1 MPRIPELPAV
11 VRKVTPCVLAGML
24 LCLLPA
30 AAALPSADAA
40 VAGTATV
47 QVDPVMMAPTVPP
60 MSGAGA
66 TADGAAHAV
75 DDLTSPVTDS
85 GALEGLGATLREQGL
100 DVGAP
105 LEQASTGVPA
115 LRAGPLPGEG
125 LATPEARVAAG
136 VGAAAGLAMAAGL
149 RPFLALAPLYA
160 RLDRNALLEHPVRR
174 ELMRRIET
182 DPGVNVSDLHV
193 GLDLGWGSLLYHLQR
208 LEGQGLVMSH
218 RWGRSRR
225 YFLNQRGLST
235 RAGAIR
241 VLKAPNARTLAT
253 MVTEQPG
260 RTQEELAQAMALSKS
275 VVSKYAKRLAE
286 AGLVQREVGRNCLRL
301 FPTAELRELLH
312 TMPAPHPVTV
322 AAPGPAQDRERPV
335 GPAAPPNVVHR
346 PHPVGP
352 HPAAPEPAA
361 ALA

>member
-1 MPRIPELPAV
+1 MPRIPELQAV
-11 VRKVTPCVLAGML
+11 VRNLAPCVLAGML

-30 AAALPSADAA
+30 AAATPSAEVAL
-40 VAGTATV
+40 AGTATAP
-47 QVDPVMMAPTVPP
+47 VDPVVMAPP
-60 MSGAGA
+60 MPAPVAGAGG
-66 TADGAAHAV
+66 TAGGAAQSV
-75 DDLTSPVTDS
+75 DDLASSVTGT

-105 LEQASTGVPA
+105 LEEASIGVPA
-115 LRAGPLPGEG
+115 LRGGPLPGEG
-125 LATPEARVAAG
+125 GPATPEARVAAG
-136 VGAAAGLAMAAGL
+136 VGAAAGLALAAGL

-235 RAGAIR
+235 RAEAIR
-241 VLKAPNARTLAT
+241 ALKAPNARTLAT
-253 MVTEQPG
+253 LVNAQPG

-275 VVSKYAKRLAE
+275 VVSKYAKRLAD
-286 AGLVQREVGRNCLRL
+286 ARLVQREVGRNCLRL

-312 TMPAPHPVTV
+312 TIPAPEPP
-322 AAPGPAQDRERPV
+322 AASAPPEPAPGPGARAEP
-335 GPAAPPNVVHR
+335 APPAVIL
-346 PHPVGP
+346 PMPPP
-352 HPAAPEPAA
+352 HPAVPEPAVA
-361 ALA
+361 KA